1 MATDNTS
8 DPATQSLSGRES
20 DQGDKT
26 TSAKSGGRRKRPII
40 LGAIGLVVVLGLIGY
55 GAWWWLDGR
64 WSEST
69 DDAYVDGNA
78 VELTP
83 QVSGVVVSITADATQ
98 LVHKGQPLV
107 ELDPTDADLALS
119 QAEAN
124 LAQAVRQ
131 SRQSFHTVA
140 QQQQMVIEKRQ
151 ALQQV
156 QRDDA
161 RNQQLLPRQGVSLEQ
176 LQHTHTDVV
185 NDESQWKQAQSQLRS
200 AQAAV
205 EGTTPATAPQV
216 LQAEVTLRNA
226 YVARKRTTIVAPVT
240 GYVAQRSVQIGQ
252 HIDTGTELL
261 SIVPSDQVWV
271 DANFKETQL
280 RGVRIGQQIIMHSDL
295 YGSDVDFKGKVVG
308 IGLGTGNAF
317 SSMPA
322 QNATGNWI
330 KIVQRVPVRVVP
342 DASVL
347 RDHPL
352 SLGLSMDVS
361 VSIRDRSGA
370 RLATIAP
377 SSLQPAYSTDVYADV
392 TRGADA
398 LINRI
403 VADNLG
409 SDDALEQTNIRA
421 TASATP

>member
-1 MATDNTS
+1 MATENTS

-26 TSAKSGGRRKRPII
+26 NSAKSGSRRKRPII
-40 LGAIGLVVVLGLIGY
+40 LGAIGLVVLLGLIGY

-124 LAQAVRQ
+124 LAQSVRQ

-161 RNQQLLPRQGVSLEQ
+161 RNQQLFPRQGVSLEQ

-252 HIDTGTELL
+252 RIDTGTELL

-342 DASVL
+342 DPDVL

-361 VSIRDRSGA
+361 VSIRDHSGG

-377 SSLQPAYSTDVYADV
+377 SSSRPAYSTDVYAV
-392 TRGADA
+392 VMRGADA

-403 VADNLG
+403 VAENLG
-409 SDDALEQTNIRA
+409 SDDALEQTSTHA
-421 TASATP
+421 TASTTP

>member
-8 DPATQSLSGRES
+8 DPAAQSLSGQTP
-20 DQGDKT
+20 DQGEKSNAA
-26 TSAKSGGRRKRPII
+26 TSGSRRKRPII
-40 LGAIGLVVVLGLIGY
+40 LGVIGLVVVLGLISY

-64 WSEST
+64 WSEDT

-98 LVHKGQPLV
+98 LVQKGQPLV
-107 ELDPTDADLALS
+107 ELDPTDANLSLS

-140 QQQQMVIEKRQ
+140 LQQQMVTEKHQ

-161 RNQQLLPRQGVSLEQ
+161 RNQKLLPRQGVSLEQ

-185 NDESQWKQAQSQLRS
+185 NDESEWKQAQSQLRS

-205 EGTTPATAPQV
+205 EGTTPATSPQV
-216 LQAEVTLRNA
+216 LQAEVAVRNA

-240 GYVAQRSVQIGQ
+240 GYVAQRNVQIGQ

-261 SIVPSDQVWV
+261 SIVPVDQVWV

-280 RGVRIGQQIIMHSDL
+280 EKVRIGQPITMHADL

-342 DASVL
+342 DAGVL

-361 VSIRDRSGA
+361 VSLRDRSGS

-377 SSLQPAYSTDVYADV
+377 SSSQPAYSTDVYADV

-398 LINRI
+398 LVNRI

-409 SDDALEQTNIRA
+409 SDDAMEQGNARVA
-421 TASATP
+421 ASTSP